1 MGPMDTRSSTIQLQW
16 LTGAPADAP
25 GQAPTEGDLENQ
37 PIAFPPEL
45 GSGSFDLLHLG
56 LGISFFKGCHQFLPA
71 AAGLMVPFGE
81 MKLIYPEPTFM
92 VQSIRHG
99 CACHREFL
107 PEATVL
113 FEDGKD
119 LFCYAEQRHVMASVG
134 GGSASEMVS
143 LHIGISSLR
152 NLIGADAAEA
162 LLRTLGLAVP
172 PALAVRPMPKALSR
186 LLHEAMSRS
195 FTGPARKLFAQAK
208 ALEYLSSLLEHLQ
221 ASDAHCHPSHRVRS
235 KVQALHGQ
243 LLEQE
248 GKLPA
253 LEELAQRVGIPARRL
268 NSEFVAIYGESIH
281 SFITGRRLDQAREVL
296 ILEDLPMKV
305 LAERLGYSHV
315 NHFINAFRRRFG
327 QAPGKLRREAK
338 QA

>member
-1 MGPMDTRSSTIQLQW
+1 MDTRPANIQLKW
-16 LTGAPADAP
+16 LNDARAEAP
-25 GQAPTEGDLENQ
+25 GQPRTDGDLDDQ
-37 PIAFPPEL
+37 PLAFPPEL

-56 LGISFFKGCHQFLPA
+56 LGISFLKGRHQFLPA
-71 AAGLMVPFGE
+71 AAGRMVPFGE
-81 MKLIYPEPTFM
+81 LKLTYPEPTFM

-99 CACHREFL
+99 RACHRESL
-107 PEATVL
+107 PEATVV

-119 LFCYAEQRHVMASVG
+119 LFCYAKQRQVMASVDG
-134 GGSASEMVS
+134 SSASEMVT

-152 NLIGADAAEA
+152 NLIGAEDAET
-162 LLRTLGLAVP
+162 LLRTLGLAHP

-208 ALEYLSSLLEHLQ
+208 ALEYLSSLLEHLH
-221 ASDAHCHPSHRVRS
+221 ASDGHRHPKHHERA
-235 KVQALHGQ
+235 KIKALHGE
-243 LLEQE
+243 LLELE
-248 GKLPA
+248 GKLPT

-268 NSEFVAIYGESIH
+268 NGEFVELYGESIY
-281 SFITGRRLDQAREVL
+281 SFITGHRLDQARGVL

-327 QAPGKLRREAK
+327 QAPGRVRREAR